1 MLDRSGRI
9 IIVCGSAAC
18 GRSME
23 SQKITFRCPS
33 DLLAVL
39 DDRIQESGEDKTRV
53 IIDALRYA
61 LGVTDLPSD
70 AIVGKSKLLE
80 LITRVAEVE
89 RKYDWIQKMLMDA

>member
-1 MLDRSGRI
+1 
-9 IIVCGSAAC
+9 
-18 GRSME
+18 ME
-23 SQKITFRCPS
+23 SQKITFRCPG

-80 LITRVAEVE
+80 VLARVAEIE
-89 RKYDWIQKMLMDA
+89 RKQDILQKMILDA

>member
-1 MLDRSGRI
+1 
-9 IIVCGSAAC
+9 
-18 GRSME
+18 ME

-39 DDRIQESGEDKTRV
+39 DDRIQQSGEDKTRV

-61 LGVTDLPSD
+61 LGATDLPSD
-70 AIVGKSKLLE
+70 AVVGKSKLLE

-89 RKYDWIQKMLMDA
+89 RKQDRLQKMVMDA

>member
-1 MLDRSGRI
+1 MQ
-9 IIVCGSAAC
+9 
-18 GRSME
+18 

-33 DLLAVL
+33 DLLAVI

-53 IIDALRYA
+53 IIDALRYS

-89 RKYDWIQKMLMDA
+89 RKQDRLQKMVMDV